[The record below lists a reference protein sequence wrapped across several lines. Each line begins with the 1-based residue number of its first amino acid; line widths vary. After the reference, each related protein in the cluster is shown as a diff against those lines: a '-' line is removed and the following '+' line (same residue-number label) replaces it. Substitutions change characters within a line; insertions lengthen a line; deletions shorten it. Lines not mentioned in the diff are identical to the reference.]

1 MFCLCFLCLFLLV
14 DGAGHGWPCF
24 GRWQQY
30 LATLPLMSKTDAQNS
45 STPWYVSN
53 YLRDTSQKG
62 LPRMPRWHH
71 VRNQVKAC
79 KIGKAGTKQWDK
91 VFGGEGMPCT
101 SCAHAVYML
110 RAWTLSPVYLPYLT
124 TRSLT
129 TPDYIIIKFSPR
141 L

>member
-1 MFCLCFLCLFLLV
+1 
-14 DGAGHGWPCF
+14 
-24 GRWQQY
+24 

-129 TPDYIIIKFSPR
+129 TPIILLLPIVIIYFKYDNPRAIAPPR
-141 L
+141 LLMVLGACV